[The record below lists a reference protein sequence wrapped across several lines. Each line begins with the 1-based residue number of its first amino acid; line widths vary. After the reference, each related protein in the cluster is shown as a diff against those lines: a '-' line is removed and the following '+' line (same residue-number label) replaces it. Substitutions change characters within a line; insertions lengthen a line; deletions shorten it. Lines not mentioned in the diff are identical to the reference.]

1 MTLRGALKALEAST
15 PTGTT
20 GRSLPPSLEPV
31 MPAYRIY
38 FFGKDGH
45 IDGAATLIDAPN
57 DEAVIEKAKHLR
69 SRRRPIEIWDVE
81 RFVARLD
88 SSDD

>member
-1 MTLRGALKALEAST
+1 
-15 PTGTT
+15 
-20 GRSLPPSLEPV
+20 

-45 IDGAATLIDAPN
+45 VDGAPTVIDGPD

-69 SRRRPIEIWDVE
+69 SRRRPVEIWALG
-81 RFVARLD
+81 RFVARLESAD
-88 SSDD
+88 A